1 LKSGGKPAIFRQACM
16 NNHNRSNARNG
27 LARLTAAASLL
38 AAVLLI
44 APPMNAAPEST
55 NAPQKLEVATIGGG
69 CFWCAEAVFQRI
81 PGVKSV
87 VSGFAGGT
95 TPDPTYEQV
104 CTGNTGHAEV
114 VQIEFDPSILSYD
127 KLLEIF
133 WEAHDP
139 TTLNRQGNDAGPQYR
154 SIILYSNEAQK
165 NAAEK
170 SMKEAAKHFSSPIT
184 TQIVPLDKF
193 YPAEKYHQNYYNE
206 HQTQGYCQFVIRPKL
221 RKLIDEGVVPADKK

>member
-1 LKSGGKPAIFRQACM
+1 
-16 NNHNRSNARNG
+16 
-27 LARLTAAASLL
+27 
-38 AAVLLI
+38 
-44 APPMNAAPEST
+44 MNAAPEST

-95 TPDPTYEQV
+95 TPNPTYEQV
-104 CTGNTGHAEV
+104 CTGATGHAEV
-114 VQIEFDPSILSYD
+114 VQIEFDPALITYD
-127 KLLEIF
+127 KLLEVF

-139 TTLNRQGNDAGPQYR
+139 TTLNRQGNDAGTQYR

-165 NAAEK
+165 SAAEK
-170 SMKEAAKHFSSPIT
+170 SKAEAARHFSSPIT
-184 TQIVPLDKF
+184 TQIVSLTKF

-206 HQTQGYCQFVIRPKL
+206 HRSRPYCQMVIGPKL
-221 RKLIDEGVVPADKK
+221 RKLIDAGVVPADKK